1 MRRSR
6 AKPKPNSSLSLTA
19 PPLAPCHPLSDSV
32 LSFSPFRL
40 FSSAGASVKNENKP
54 ATAEKEKTMKLEE
67 IKNKTNEAFSYLV
80 AALDS
85 GQSDILTQYLNAMA
99 RFHNYSF
106 GNIMLIARQRAMT
119 CCYTSLESMNMRLYA
134 LLEAS
139 DGEYHIC

>member
-1 MRRSR
+1 
-6 AKPKPNSSLSLTA
+6 
-19 PPLAPCHPLSDSV
+19 
-32 LSFSPFRL
+32 
-40 FSSAGASVKNENKP
+40 
-54 ATAEKEKTMKLEE
+54 MKLEE

-119 CCYTSLESMNMRLYA
+119 CCYTALEPMNMRLYA

-139 DGEYHIC
+139 DGEYYIC